1 MKLTQAFKKQDL
13 KVSAIE
19 QKISEDL
26 DSLCNNEI
34 SLNSM
39 LEHDDPL
46 LVYMTSAVDNVYAKT
61 VNFRPSIDDFN
72 DLVVKVDVQPNAAL
86 NFKQL
91 LTESQNITFD
101 TLRDE
106 IGVQENQN
114 PSSMAILSA
123 NQLVEDKVFK
133 VKSELVSASEDD

>member
-123 NQLVEDKVFK
+123 NQLVDDKVFK

>member
-1 MKLTQAFKKQDL
+1 
-13 KVSAIE
+13 
-19 QKISEDL
+19 
-26 DSLCNNEI
+26 
-34 SLNSM
+34 M